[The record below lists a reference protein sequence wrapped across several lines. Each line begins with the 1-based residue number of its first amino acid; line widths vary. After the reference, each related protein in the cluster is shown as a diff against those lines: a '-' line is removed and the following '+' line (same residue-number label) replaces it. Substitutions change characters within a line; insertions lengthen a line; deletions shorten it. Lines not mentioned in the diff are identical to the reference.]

1 MNLPPWAL
9 TLLVISALA
18 PLEYFFP
25 RVTGRPSIKGRL
37 VAVLAISAASVV
49 TLSLLNGELQQ
60 LLVPVFLQIKLFS
73 LSKLE
78 MPSLLLFVV
87 GFLLIDL
94 IQYTMHLVSHKVTL
108 LWRMHAIHHADE
120 HVTAAS
126 SLLHH
131 PLEIMVAYGIILCLY
146 VILGI
151 PILIIA
157 IYGLVNA
164 VHSVFCH
171 ANIALPTKLDTALR
185 FLIVTPDMHRTH
197 HSIRMDEGNS
207 NFGQIFTIWD
217 RMFGTYIAHPTTGE
231 AALVMGL
238 PEGEK
243 PRSFTFA
250 RLLLL
255 PFARR

>member
-1 MNLPPWAL
+1 MNLPPWAI
-9 TLLVISALA
+9 TLLMIGALA

-25 RVTGRPSIKGRL
+25 RVSGRPSIKGRIL
-37 VAVLAISAASVV
+37 AVLAIGALSMV
-49 TLSLLNGELQQ
+49 TLTLLNGQLQQ
-60 LLVPVFLQIKLFS
+60 LLVPLFLQIKLFS

-78 MPSLLLFVV
+78 MPSLLLFLV

-126 SLLHH
+126 TLLHH
-131 PLEIMVAYGIILCLY
+131 PLEVMINYGIILCLY

-164 VHSVFCH
+164 IHSVFSH
-171 ANIALPTKLDTALR
+171 ANIALPAKLDHALR
-185 FLIVTPDMHRTH
+185 LVIVTPDMHRTH

-207 NFGQIFTIWD
+207 NFGQVFTIWD
-217 RMFGTYIAHPTTGE
+217 RLFGTYVAHPTTGE
-231 AALVMGL
+231 AGLVMGL
-238 PEGEK
+238 PKSEK
-243 PRSFTFA
+243 PKSFSLPG
-250 RLLLL
+250 LLLL

>member
-1 MNLPPWAL
+1 MNLPPWAI
-9 TLLVISALA
+9 TLLMIGALA

-25 RVTGRPSIKGRL
+25 RVSGRPSIKGRIL
-37 VAVLAISAASVV
+37 AVVAIGALSMV
-49 TLSLLNGELQQ
+49 TLTLLNGQLQQ
-60 LLVPVFLQIKLFS
+60 VLVPLFLQIKLFS

-78 MPSLLLFVV
+78 MPSPLLFLV

-131 PLEIMVAYGIILCLY
+131 PLEILVAYGTILCLY

-164 VHSVFCH
+164 IHSVFCH
-171 ANIALPTKLDTALR
+171 ANIALLAKLDSALR
-185 FLIVTPDMHRTH
+185 LLIVTPDMHRTH

-217 RMFGTYIAHPTTGE
+217 RLFATYVAHPTTGE

-238 PEGEK
+238 PEAEK

-250 RLLLL
+250 GLLLL